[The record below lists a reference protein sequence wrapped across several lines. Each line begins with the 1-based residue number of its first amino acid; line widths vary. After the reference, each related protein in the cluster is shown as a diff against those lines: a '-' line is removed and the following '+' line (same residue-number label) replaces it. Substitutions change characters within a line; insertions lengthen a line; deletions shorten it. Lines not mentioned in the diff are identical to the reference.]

1 MDENGEQLG
10 ILPTREAIKKAEEA
24 GFDLVEI
31 APTANPPVCKIMDF
45 GKFKYEQSKKA
56 HSAKVHSKTSVL
68 KEIKLRPFTDT
79 HDLEVKIRHSEEFLE
94 NGHKVKVVLTFRGR
108 ENANTT
114 IGRALMN
121 EFMEKI
127 AVKGTIE
134 QTPKMEGHSLVMIVV
149 P

>member
-1 MDENGEQLG
+1 
-10 ILPTREAIKKAEEA
+10 
-24 GFDLVEI
+24 
-31 APTANPPVCKIMDF
+31 MDF

-149 P
+149 PKSEKGAKAPKSIAPKPPVAVPPPAEKKESSSQ